1 MTSDVAFPDR
11 LTEIDEL
18 TRPDHYWLT
27 AADRCYFLGEYTARK
42 GYSYSQTNQ
51 LILNFKKPLDRQGK
65 PEWPY
70 KQFALRQAAAAF
82 RGALGENP
90 PAHVF
95 VPVPPSKARASP
107 LHDDRVKRMLLAIWP
122 GQSADV
128 RELIVQLESTDAAH
142 ENPARPKPEQIQ
154 ATYRIDESL
163 ATPEPRTI
171 AIVDDLL
178 TTGAHFRAAS
188 SVLAARFP
196 AAQIIGLFVA
206 RRVPDAE
213 SLL

>member
-51 LILNFKKPLDRQGK
+51 LILNFKKPLDRKGK
-65 PEWPY
+65 PEWRY
-70 KQFALRQAAAAF
+70 KQSALLQVADAF
-82 RGALGENP
+82 QRALGEDP
-90 PAHVF
+90 PAFVF
-95 VPVPPSKARASP
+95 VPVPPSKARDNQ
-107 LHDDRVKRMLLAIWP
+107 LHDDRVKRMLRAIWP
-122 GQSADV
+122 DRSADV

-142 ENPARPKPEQIQ
+142 ENPLRPKPAQIQ
-154 ATYRIDESL
+154 AAYRIDESL

-196 AAQIIGLFVA
+196 AVQIIGLFVA

-213 SLL
+213 ELL

>member
-11 LTEIDEL
+11 FTEIDEL

-27 AADRCYFLGEYTARK
+27 EGDRCYFLGEYTARK

-51 LILNFKKPLDRQGK
+51 LILNFKKSLDREGK
-65 PEWPY
+65 PEWQY
-70 KQFALRQAAAAF
+70 KQSALLQAAASF
-82 RGALGENP
+82 RRALGKDP

-95 VPVPPSKARASP
+95 VPMPPSKARESP
-107 LHDDRVKRMLLAIWP
+107 LHDDRLTRMLLAVWP
-122 GQSADV
+122 DQPADV
-128 RELIVQLESTDAAH
+128 RELIFQLESTDAAH
-142 ENPARPKPEQIQ
+142 ESLVRPPPEQIQ
-154 ATYRIDESL
+154 ATYRIAEPL
-163 ATPEPRTI
+163 ATPEPRMI

-213 SLL
+213 LVL

>member
-27 AADRCYFLGEYTARK
+27 DDDRCYFLGEYTARK
-42 GYSYSQTNQ
+42 GYSYSRTNQ

-70 KQFALRQAAAAF
+70 KQSALRQAAAAF
-82 RGALGENP
+82 RRALGEDP
-90 PAHVF
+90 PAYVF
-95 VPVPPSKARASP
+95 VPVPPSKARGNP
-107 LHDDRVKRMLLAIWP
+107 LHDDRVTRMLRAIWP

-128 RELIVQLESTDAAH
+128 RELIVQLESTDATH
-142 ENPARPKPEQIQ
+142 ENPLRPKPAQIQ
-154 ATYRIDESL
+154 AAYQIDESL

-171 AIVDDLL
+171 AVVDDLL

-188 SVLAARFP
+188 TVLAARFP
-196 AAQIIGLFVA
+196 AAQIIGLFIA
-206 RRVPDAE
+206 RRVPDTEA
-213 SLL
+213 LL

>member
-11 LTEIDEL
+11 FTAIDEL

-27 AADRCYFLGEYTARK
+27 DDDRCYFLGDYTAGR

-51 LILNFKKPLDRQGK
+51 LILNFKKSLDRQGK
-65 PEWPY
+65 PEWQY
-70 KQFALRQAAAAF
+70 KQSALLQAAASF
-82 RGALGENP
+82 RRALGKDP

-95 VPVPPSKARASP
+95 VPMPPSKARGDP
-107 LHDDRVKRMLLAIWP
+107 LHDDRMTRMLRAIWP
-122 GQSADV
+122 GESADV
-128 RELIVQLESTDAAH
+128 RELIVQSESTDAVH
-142 ENPARPKPEQIQ
+142 EQPVRPTPEQIQ
-154 ATYRIDESL
+154 AAYRIDKSL
-163 ATPEPRTI
+163 ATPEPRI
-171 AIVDDLL
+171 VSIVDDLL

-188 SVLAARFP
+188 SVLAAHFP
-196 AAQIIGLFVA
+196 AVQIIGLFLA

>member
-1 MTSDVAFPDR
+1 MTSDVAFLYR

-18 TRPDHYWLT
+18 TRPDHYWLNDD
-27 AADRCYFLGEYTARK
+27 DRCYFLGEYTARK

-51 LILNFKKPLDRQGK
+51 LILNFKKPLDRKGK
-65 PEWPY
+65 PEWRY
-70 KQFALRQAAAAF
+70 KQSALLQVAAAF
-82 RGALGENP
+82 QRVLGEDP
-90 PAHVF
+90 PAYVF
-95 VPVPPSKARASP
+95 VPVPPSKARDDP
-107 LHDDRVKRMLLAIWP
+107 LHDDRVRRMLHAIWP
-122 GQSADV
+122 DRSADV

-142 ENPARPKPEQIQ
+142 ENPLRPKPPQIQ
-154 ATYRIDESL
+154 AGYRIDESL
-163 ATPEPRTI
+163 ATPAPRTI

-196 AAQIIGLFVA
+196 AVQIIGLFIA

-213 SLL
+213 SLP

>member
-11 LTEIDEL
+11 FTEIDEL

-27 AADRCYFLGEYTARK
+27 DDDRCYFLGEYTARK

-51 LILNFKKPLDRQGK
+51 LILNFKKSLDRQGT
-65 PEWPY
+65 PEWQY
-70 KQFALRQAAAAF
+70 KQSAIRQAAASF
-82 RGALGENP
+82 RRALGEDP

-95 VPVPPSKARASP
+95 VPMPPSKAR
-107 LHDDRVKRMLLAIWP
+107 DDRLYDDRMTRMLRAIWP
-122 GQSADV
+122 GESADV
-128 RELIVQLESTDAAH
+128 RELIVQSESADAAH
-142 ENPARPKPEQIQ
+142 ERPVRPRPKELQ
-154 ATYRIDESL
+154 AAYRIKESL
-163 ATPEPRTI
+163 AIPEPSTV

-188 SVLAARFP
+188 SVLAERFP
-196 AAQIIGLFVA
+196 AVQIIGLFLA

-213 SLL
+213 SFP